1 MVLTLESDTRQ
12 SQNRAVPF
20 ICSVNVGSLPSP
32 PSLGLSDRVNAVGAI
47 LIFHNGTVSGSG
59 WKHQVV

>member
-12 SQNRAVPF
+12 RQNRAVPF

-32 PSLGLSDRVNAVGAI
+32 HSLGLTVRVNAVGAI
-47 LIFHNGTVSGSG
+47 LILHNGTVSRSG
-59 WKHQVV
+59 WRHRVA